1 MALVYQ
7 YIFMKGSEVMA
18 LTDRQKY
25 LIDLLHDMEFEADEI
40 LDLISKLED
49 KENLEEVLKKIE
61 AYKNKVNEESRKA
74 IREVFNNKE

>member
-40 LDLISKLED
+40 LELISKLED
-49 KENLEEVLKKIE
+49 KENLEGVLKRIE
-61 AYKNKVNEESRKA
+61 AYKDKVNEDSRNA
-74 IREVFNNKE
+74 IREAFGTKK

>member
-1 MALVYQ
+1 
-7 YIFMKGSEVMA
+7 MA

-25 LIDLLHDMEFEADEI
+25 LIDLLHDMEFESGEI
-40 LDLISKLED
+40 LELISKLED

-74 IREVFNNKE
+74 IREVFNNKK

>member
-1 MALVYQ
+1 
-7 YIFMKGSEVMA
+7 MKGSEVMA

-25 LIDLLHDMEFEADEI
+25 LIDLLHDMEFESGEI
-40 LDLISKLED
+40 LELISKLED

-61 AYKNKVNEESRKA
+61 EYKNKVNEESRKA

>member
-1 MALVYQ
+1 
-7 YIFMKGSEVMA
+7 MKGSEVMA

-61 AYKNKVNEESRKA
+61 AYKNKINEESRKA
-74 IREVFNNKE
+74 IREFFNNKE

>member
-1 MALVYQ
+1 
-7 YIFMKGSEVMA
+7 MKGSEVMA

>member
-1 MALVYQ
+1 
-7 YIFMKGSEVMA
+7 MA

-25 LIDLLHDMEFEADEI
+25 LIDLLHDMEFESGEI
-40 LDLISKLED
+40 FDLISKLED

>member
-40 LDLISKLED
+40 LELISKLED
-49 KENLEEVLKKIE
+49 KENLEGVLKRLE
-61 AYKNKVNEESRKA
+61 AYKDKVNEDSRNV
-74 IREVFNNKE
+74 IREALGTKK

>member
-7 YIFMKGSEVMA
+7 YIFMKGSEVLA

-40 LDLISKLED
+40 LELISKLED
-49 KENLEEVLKKIE
+49 KENLEGVLKRIE
-61 AYKNKVNEESRKA
+61 AYKDKVNEDSRNA
-74 IREVFNNKE
+74 IREAFGTKK

>member
-1 MALVYQ
+1 
-7 YIFMKGSEVMA
+7 MA

-25 LIDLLHDMEFEADEI
+25 LIDLIHDMEFESGEI

>member
-1 MALVYQ
+1 
-7 YIFMKGSEVMA
+7 MA

-25 LIDLLHDMEFEADEI
+25 LIDLLHDMEFESGEI

-74 IREVFNNKE
+74 IREVFSIKE

>member
-1 MALVYQ
+1 
-7 YIFMKGSEVMA
+7 MA

-25 LIDLLHDMEFEADEI
+25 LIDLLHDMEFESGEI

>member
-1 MALVYQ
+1 
-7 YIFMKGSEVMA
+7 MA

-49 KENLEEVLKKIE
+49 KENLEEVLKRIK

>member
-25 LIDLLHDMEFEADEI
+25 LIDLLHDMEFESGEI

-49 KENLEEVLKKIE
+49 KENLEVVLKRIE
-61 AYKNKVNEESRKA
+61 AYKDKVNEDSRNA
-74 IREVFNNKE
+74 IREAFGTKK

>member
-1 MALVYQ
+1 
-7 YIFMKGSEVMA
+7 MKGSEVMA

-25 LIDLLHDMEFEADEI
+25 LIDLLHDMEFESGEI
-40 LDLISKLED
+40 LELISKLED

-74 IREVFNNKE
+74 IREVFNNKK

>member
-1 MALVYQ
+1 
-7 YIFMKGSEVMA
+7 MA

-61 AYKNKVNEESRKA
+61 EYKNKVNEESRKA

>member
-49 KENLEEVLKKIE
+49 KENLEGVLKRIE
-61 AYKNKVNEESRKA
+61 AYKDKVNEDSRNA
-74 IREVFNNKE
+74 IREAFGTKK

>member
-1 MALVYQ
+1 
-7 YIFMKGSEVMA
+7 MKGSEVMA

-40 LDLISKLED
+40 LELISKLED

-61 AYKNKVNEESRKA
+61 EYKNKVNEESRKA

>member
-1 MALVYQ
+1 
-7 YIFMKGSEVMA
+7 MA

-25 LIDLLHDMEFEADEI
+25 LIDLLHDMEFESGEI

-61 AYKNKVNEESRKA
+61 EYKNKVNEESRKA

>member
-1 MALVYQ
+1 
-7 YIFMKGSEVMA
+7 MA

-49 KENLEEVLKKIE
+49 KENLEGVLKRIE
-61 AYKNKVNEESRKA
+61 AYKDKVNEDSRNA
-74 IREVFNNKE
+74 IRETFDIKK

>member
-40 LDLISKLED
+40 LELISKLED
-49 KENLEEVLKKIE
+49 KENLEGVLKRIE
-61 AYKNKVNEESRKA
+61 AYKDKVNEDSRNA
-74 IREVFNNKE
+74 IREAFDTKK

>member
-1 MALVYQ
+1 
-7 YIFMKGSEVMA
+7 MA

-25 LIDLLHDMEFEADEI
+25 LIDLLHDMEFESGEI
-40 LDLISKLED
+40 LELISKLED

-61 AYKNKVNEESRKA
+61 EYKNKVNEESRKA

>member
-1 MALVYQ
+1 MALVHQ

>member
-1 MALVYQ
+1 
-7 YIFMKGSEVMA
+7 MA

-25 LIDLLHDMEFEADEI
+25 LIDLLHDMEFESGEI
-40 LDLISKLED
+40 LELISKLED

-61 AYKNKVNEESRKA
+61 EYKNKVNEESRKV

>member
-25 LIDLLHDMEFEADEI
+25 LIDLLHDMEFESGEI

-49 KENLEEVLKKIE
+49 KENLEVVLKRIE
-61 AYKNKVNEESRKA
+61 AYKDKVNEDSKNA
-74 IREVFNNKE
+74 IREAFGTKK

>member
-40 LDLISKLED
+40 LELISKLED
-49 KENLEEVLKKIE
+49 KENLEGVLKRIE
-61 AYKNKVNEESRKA
+61 AYKDKVNEDSRNA
-74 IREVFNNKE
+74 IREALGTKK

>member
-25 LIDLLHDMEFEADEI
+25 LIDLLHDMEFEAAEI
-40 LDLISKLED
+40 LVLISKLED
-49 KENLEEVLKKIE
+49 KENLEGVLKRIE
-61 AYKNKVNEESRKA
+61 AYKDKVNEDSRNA
-74 IREVFNNKE
+74 IREAFGTKK